1 MSPLLTP
8 TMPPTDPAHPPPLT
22 RDQFPPTL
30 LLRVYGPSS
39 DSLISRTEELRILHV
54 LSGVYGLGPKVYGT
68 FLNGRVEQFF
78 PSRALTA
85 AELRDPVTCRCIARR
100 MRELHSVDLRLLG
113 YEQGRAT
120 EPTVWRCIENWADI
134 AQETLNTLGALGG
147 KWETWVETFGLHRIK
162 DEVEV
167 YRRWVEAN
175 DARGKGVVFARECL

>member
-1 MSPLLTP
+1 M
-8 TMPPTDPAHPPPLT
+8 
-22 RDQFPPTL
+22 
-30 LLRVYGPSS
+30 
-39 DSLISRTEELRILHV
+39 
-54 LSGVYGLGPKVYGT
+54 
-68 FLNGRVEQFF
+68 
-78 PSRALTA
+78 
-85 AELRDPVTCRCIARR
+85 
-100 MRELHSVDLRLLG
+100 DLRLLG